1 MGAKAQPGAALG
13 QVLRLYNF
21 SALYLSFV
29 YELCKLYIV
38 MMVSKIR
45 KLKMEKKQNITIQ
58 TILLGIGDS
67 HKFRNWIT
75 DC

>member
-38 MMVSKIR
+38 MVSKIR
-45 KLKMEKKQNITIQ
+45 KL
-58 TILLGIGDS
+58 
-67 HKFRNWIT
+67 
-75 DC
+75 

>member
-38 MMVSKIR
+38 MVSKKR
-45 KLKMEKKQNITIQ
+45 KLLMEKKQNITIQ

-67 HKFRNWIT
+67 HNFRNWIT
-75 DC
+75 NC